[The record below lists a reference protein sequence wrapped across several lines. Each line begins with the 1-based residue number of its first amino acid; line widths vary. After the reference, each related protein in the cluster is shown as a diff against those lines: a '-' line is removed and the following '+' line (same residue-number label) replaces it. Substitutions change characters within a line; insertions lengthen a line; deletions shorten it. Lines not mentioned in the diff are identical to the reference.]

1 MGKTVLITGATS
13 GIGAAYAKKFA
24 SQGYDLILT
33 GRRQAIIQKLA
44 DDLTKQYNIE
54 VNVIIAEL
62 SDDSDIQKVVDAIK
76 HAEDLEILVNNAGY
90 GGVPVLF
97 AEKDPLEREK
107 IMKVLMIVPLRL
119 TYAALPE
126 MTRKGH
132 GAIISISSI
141 AAFFPAG
148 KWSIYSASKA
158 FVKSFFESLYLEVK
172 NSGIKVQI
180 VCPGLISTDF
190 SRDFSP
196 DVKQNWA
203 SSFKVMMSPE
213 SVVECSMKDLGKNRV
228 VCIPGAYYKRMAM
241 LFSILPRSSL
251 YKMIEKRAK

>member
-1 MGKTVLITGATS
+1 
-13 GIGAAYAKKFA
+13 
-24 SQGYDLILT
+24 
-33 GRRQAIIQKLA
+33 
-44 DDLTKQYNIE
+44 
-54 VNVIIAEL
+54 
-62 SDDSDIQKVVDAIK
+62 
-76 HAEDLEILVNNAGY
+76 
-90 GGVPVLF
+90 
-97 AEKDPLEREK
+97 
-107 IMKVLMIVPLRL
+107 
-119 TYAALPE
+119 
-126 MTRKGH
+126 
-132 GAIISISSI
+132 
-141 AAFFPAG
+141 
-148 KWSIYSASKA
+148 
-158 FVKSFFESLYLEVK
+158 VKS
-172 NSGIKVQI
+172 SGIKVQI